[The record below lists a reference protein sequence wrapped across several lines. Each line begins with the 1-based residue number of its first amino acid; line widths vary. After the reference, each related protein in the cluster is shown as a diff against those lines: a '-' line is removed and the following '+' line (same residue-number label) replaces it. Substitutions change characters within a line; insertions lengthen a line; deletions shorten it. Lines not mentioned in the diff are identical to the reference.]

1 MHLQELILHRQHP
14 LHITD
19 IHSHSNLP
27 GPLAL
32 GNSIAD
38 DLLQGT
44 LQMTQQEHMLHHSNA
59 RGLAHRHAVTHAQS
73 KDTVSAHRSCEP
85 LTVAPY
91 TSGVNPRGR
100 QANELW
106 QSDVTHIPAFG
117 KLSYVRVTV
126 DTFSR

>member
-1 MHLQELILHRQHP
+1 MI
-14 LHITD
+14 
-19 IHSHSNLP
+19 
-27 GPLAL
+27 
-32 GNSIAD
+32 
-38 DLLQGT
+38 
-44 LQMTQQEHMLHHSNA
+44 HHSNA

-73 KDTVSAHRSCEP
+73 KDTVSARPSCEP

-91 TSGVNPRGR
+91 TSGVNPCGL

-106 QSDVTHIPAFG
+106 QSDVTHIEAFG